1 MGSSSYAAF
10 WMFLCVATVALTAPS
25 AANLLNTTVNL
36 NGALVCGS
44 TGTPAAPNVTVTLL
58 CENRPV
64 LNANTTATGTVSASA
79 TVSSRI
85 GRTITSDQCRIV
97 LPSQACP
104 GSANV
109 TLTTTVTVS
118 RSLRTITVTP
128 ASQVVPLSS

>member
-1 MGSSSYAAF
+1 MGCSWYAAF

-25 AANLLNTTVNL
+25 AANSLNSTVNL

-64 LNANTTATGTVSASA
+64 LNANTTATGTVSAST

-85 GRTITSDQCRIV
+85 RRTITSDQCRIL
-97 LPSQACP
+97 LPPQACP

-118 RSLRTITVTP
+118 GSSRAITVTP
-128 ASQVVPLSS
+128 ASQIVPLST